1 MVNNDA
7 DRIVKEIARQAAR
20 DRKQELA
27 QEKAREREK
36 QRRAREKAKYEEK
49 QKGKSIYNVVIIAQL
64 EYNTDDAPDEKK
76 LAEDIG
82 RTIKKWADQKR
93 FTGIDPKEP
102 VPELVSLDVDIQ

>member
-27 QEKAREREK
+27 QEKAREREE
-36 QRRAREKAKYEEK
+36 QRRAKVKAKYEEK

-93 FTGIDPKEP
+93 FTGIDPREP